1 MQGDACYAC
10 PTNKERNA
18 IQAAIFQKHI
28 QATHPNVTCD
38 EMPPEHTLII
48 EGNITSSISHT
59 TRQRIDRHLR
69 HRIITSCGD
78 ANVMMGSKHIDP
90 ALCIYIGAYLI
101 CIDNKHLT
109 AKVPRGNGT
118 LCRVLGVKLKDNA
131 QSYKWKNYYGKKVWT
146 VNAADVEWV
155 ECEHVNKSNVMTQ
168 LESQI
173 KELKNELD
181 LPPKNHK
188 SDSKAIKSKIDEL
201 NKKLA
206 KEINGRIFK
215 LEPEQ
220 FTPEVTVKHYHAS
233 SKKIVFRCKMMQIPA
248 NSNDATTG
256 HKLQGMSKDALIVSS
271 WPTGSLAAMF
281 KNWEY
286 VVLSRVR
293 TLSGL
298 YLVKPIDMDK
308 SFQPSPQL
316 ASYMDKIRKFE
327 KDMLE
332 KRQQA
337 ISRTFSN

>member
-1 MQGDACYAC
+1 LQGDACYAC

-188 SDSKAIKSKIDEL
+188 SDSKAIKSK
-201 NKKLA
+201 N
-206 KEINGRIFK
+206 
-215 LEPEQ
+215 
-220 FTPEVTVKHYHAS
+220 
-233 SKKIVFRCKMMQIPA
+233 
-248 NSNDATTG
+248 
-256 HKLQGMSKDALIVSS
+256 
-271 WPTGSLAAMF
+271 
-281 KNWEY
+281 
-286 VVLSRVR
+286 
-293 TLSGL
+293 
-298 YLVKPIDMDK
+298 
-308 SFQPSPQL
+308 
-316 ASYMDKIRKFE
+316 
-327 KDMLE
+327 
-332 KRQQA
+332 
-337 ISRTFSN
+337 

>member
-1 MQGDACYAC
+1 M
-10 PTNKERNA
+10 PT
-18 IQAAIFQKHI
+18 
-28 QATHPNVTCD
+28 
-38 EMPPEHTLII
+38 EHTLII
-48 EGNITSSISHT
+48 ESNITSSLSYT

-131 QSYKWKNYYGKKVWT
+131 QSYNWKNYYGKKVWT

-188 SDSKAIKSKIDEL
+188 SDNKAIKSKIDEL

-206 KEINGRIFK
+206 KEMNGRVFK

-256 HKLQGMSKDALIVSS
+256 HKLQGMSKDAIIVSS

-286 VVLSRVR
+286 VGLS
-293 TLSGL
+293 
-298 YLVKPIDMDK
+298 
-308 SFQPSPQL
+308 
-316 ASYMDKIRKFE
+316 
-327 KDMLE
+327 
-332 KRQQA
+332 
-337 ISRTFSN
+337 